1 VLKRQVQTE
10 LPTKWGIFTVY
21 AYADSPEDM
30 QPHLALVHSRTQM
43 SDAVPVRIH
52 SECLTGDLF
61 HSLKCDC
68 GEQLHASLDYIQE
81 HGGILIYLRQEG
93 RGIGLINKLQAYN
106 LQAQGLDTI
115 EANVHLGF
123 KPDQRDFGIAVQ
135 ILEDLH
141 VGVIDLL
148 TNNPEK
154 ISAID
159 ESSIELRSRI
169 PLVIQPLSE
178 NEKYME
184 VKAKIMGHLLV

>member
-1 VLKRQVQTE
+1 
-10 LPTKWGIFTVY
+10 
-21 AYADSPEDM
+21 M

-43 SDAVPVRIH
+43 SEAVPVRIH

-123 KPDQRDFGIAVQ
+123 KPDQRDFGISVQ

-141 VGVIDLL
+141 VSVIDLL

-159 ESSIELRSRI
+159 ESSIQLRSRI
-169 PLVIQPLSE
+169 PVVIPPLSE

>member
-1 VLKRQVQTE
+1 MLIRQVQTE
-10 LPTKWGIFTVY
+10 LPTQWGLFTIY
-21 AYADSPEDM
+21 AYADSPDDP
-30 QPHLALVHSRTQM
+30 QPHLALVHEHTHFSE
-43 SDAVPVRIH
+43 AIPVRIH

-68 GEQLHASLDYIQE
+68 GEQMHAAMDYIKA
-81 HGGILIYLRQEG
+81 HGGILLYLRQEG

-123 KPDQRDFGIAVQ
+123 KPDQRDFSIAIQ
-135 ILEDLH
+135 ILEDLN
-141 VGVIDLL
+141 VNTIDLL

-159 ESSIELRSRI
+159 ESPIKLRSRI
-169 PLVIQPLSE
+169 PLIIKAMSE
-178 NEKYME
+178 NQKYLDVKEK
-184 VKAKIMGHLLV
+184 VMGHLFI

>member
-1 VLKRQVQTE
+1 MLKRQVQTE
-10 LPTKWGIFTVY
+10 LPTKWGVFTVY
-21 AYADSPEDM
+21 AYSDSPEDM
-30 QPHLALVHSRTQM
+30 QPHLALVHSHTQT
-43 SDAVPVRIH
+43 SGAVPVRIH

-68 GEQLHASLDYIQE
+68 GEQLQAALDYISE
-81 HGGILIYLRQEG
+81 YGGILIYLRQEG

-123 KPDQRDFGIAVQ
+123 KPDQRDFGISVQ
-135 ILEDLH
+135 ILEDLE
-141 VGVIDLL
+141 VREIDLL

-159 ESSIELRSRI
+159 ESSIRLRTRI
-169 PLVIQPLSE
+169 PLVIPPMTE
-178 NEKYME
+178 NEKYLE
-184 VKAKIMGHLLV
+184 VKAKIMGHLLL